1 MSFLGCFL
9 PCLFGDAADDTP
21 IKTTT
26 TDHHIAS
33 NIVTAILTSP
43 TTIDLHKTVNEQ
55 VTTTGWGWTDSLVQ
69 AILQGLT
76 AAVSAGAALARPAAD
91 ALKKAKD
98 AAVGF
103 AKEHPVYTTLIAL
116 GILFVLLPWVLEVL
130 GFGEVGV
137 TPGSWA
143 ARWQST
149 YEGYVPKGALF
160 GYFQRLGA
168 KWHWFP

>member
-1 MSFLGCFL
+1 MSFLSCFL
-9 PCLFGDAADDTP
+9 PCFGDAADTP
-21 IKTTT
+21 SLTTT
-26 TDHHIAS
+26 TDHAAS
-33 NIVTAILTSP
+33 NIVTTILTSP
-43 TTIDLHKTVNEQ
+43 TTIELHKTVNEQ
-55 VTTTGWGWTDSLVQ
+55 VTVTGWTDSLVE
-69 AILQGLT
+69 AILQGLKS
-76 AAVSAGAALARPAAD
+76 AVEAGAHVARPAAD
-91 ALKKAKD
+91 ALKKATD

-130 GFGEVGV
+130 GFGELGV
-137 TPGSWA
+137 IEGTWA

-149 YEGYVPKGALF
+149 YVGYVPKGALF